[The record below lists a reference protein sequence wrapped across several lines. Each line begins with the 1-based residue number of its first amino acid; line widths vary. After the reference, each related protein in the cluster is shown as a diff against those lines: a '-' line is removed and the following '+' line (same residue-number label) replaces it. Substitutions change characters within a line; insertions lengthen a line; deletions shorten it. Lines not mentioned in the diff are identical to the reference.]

1 MADIEI
7 THQEA
12 ARLTRPSSVLSLAY
26 STEAGPARQR
36 NEDACSLP
44 PAGADELQLGCLLA
58 VADGVGGLPG
68 GSQAS
73 REAVDYL
80 QALYYADS
88 GPQHPADRLSACFE
102 MVNAINRQARKHP
115 GVQEGHLTTLVAA
128 VVLHNQIW
136 VANVG
141 DSRAY
146 LVRAED
152 GQRHQLT
159 EDHSER
165 NRWEKS
171 GLTNGLRLNGYASG
185 GITRAIG
192 LEEHCQVDTYQ
203 YSWVPGDRLVLCSD
217 GLACLTPEE
226 MAELAG
232 GEPVARAADEL
243 VARAVEKDGSDNCT
257 VIVAAW
263 GDPSLDEAAVARPGG
278 NGSGMNTDAF
288 RSSIRLLPDSSAD
301 GFAEFEEPQ
310 ASGSESETYQEE
322 NTPSLAGHFVE
333 PDTQKRPQTLPQLP
347 GTAPRWRTFLSARD
361 VFFILAGLLLGWVIA
376 ILVAFLLISL

>member
-12 ARLTRPSSVLSLAY
+12 ARLTRPGSVLSRAC
-26 STEAGPARQR
+26 STAVGPARQR

-44 PAGADELQLGCLLA
+44 PDGSDEVRLGCLLA
-58 VADGVGGLPG
+58 VADGVGGLPDG
-68 GSQAS
+68 GQAS
-73 REAVDYL
+73 QEAVNYL

-102 MVNAINRQARKHP
+102 MVNAINRQSRKHP
-115 GVQEGHLTTLVAA
+115 GIQEGRLTTLVAA
-128 VVLHNQIW
+128 VVLRDQIW

-165 NRWEKS
+165 NRWVKA
-171 GLTNGLRLNGYASG
+171 GLTNGLQINGNASS

-192 LEEHCQVDTYQ
+192 LEEHCQVDTYH
-203 YSWVPGDRLVLCSD
+203 YTWAPGDRLVLCSD
-217 GLACLTPEE
+217 GLACLNPEE
-226 MAELAG
+226 MAVLANEG
-232 GEPVARAADEL
+232 DVEQAADEL
-243 VARAVEKDGSDNCT
+243 VARAIEKDGSDNST
-257 VIVAAW
+257 VIVSAW
-263 GDPSLDEAAVARPGG
+263 GSQPSEPAAPQDGRNSTGMDTLAYAQTILEMPASSVETNTEPDELEESFEATDVLDEDQSNLGV
-278 NGSGMNTDAF
+278 
-288 RSSIRLLPDSSAD
+288 
-301 GFAEFEEPQ
+301 
-310 ASGSESETYQEE
+310 
-322 NTPSLAGHFVE
+322 HFIE
-333 PDTQKRPQTLPQLP
+333 PDTQKRPNTVPRLP
-347 GTAPRWRTFLSARD
+347 GTASHWWNFLNARD

-376 ILVAFLLISL
+376 ILIAYLLFGL

>member
-7 THQEA
+7 THQET
-12 ARLTRPSSVLSLAY
+12 ARLTRPGSVLSRAC
-26 STEAGPARQR
+26 STAAGPARQR

-44 PAGADELQLGCLLA
+44 PAGADEAHLGCLLA
-58 VADGVGGLPG
+58 VADGVGGLPDG
-68 GSQAS
+68 GKAS

-102 MVNAINRQARKHP
+102 MVNAINRQSRHHP
-115 GVQEGHLTTLVAA
+115 GMQEGRLTTLVAA
-128 VVLHNQIW
+128 VVLRDQIW

-146 LVRAED
+146 LVKNED

-165 NRWEKS
+165 NRWVKA
-171 GLTNGLRLNGYASG
+171 GLTNGLLLNGHASS

-192 LEEHCQVDTYQ
+192 LEERCQVDTYH
-203 YSWVPGDRLVLCSD
+203 YTWTTGDRLVLCSD
-217 GLACLTPEE
+217 GLACLAPDE
-226 MAELAG
+226 MAALASQG
-232 GEPVARAADEL
+232 QVENAADEL

-263 GDPSLDEAAVARPGG
+263 DSHAVEPELPYDGR
-278 NGSGMNTDAF
+278 NGFGMNTLAYTPPV
-288 RSSIRLLPDSSAD
+288 LEKPGTSAD
-301 GFAEFEEPQ
+301 IQVEAEELEGAVKVTDMSEDDEPLL
-310 ASGSESETYQEE
+310 GV
-322 NTPSLAGHFVE
+322 HFVE
-333 PDTQKRPQTLPQLP
+333 PDTQKRPNSVPRLP
-347 GTAPRWRTFLSARD
+347 GTAPRWRTFLTARD
-361 VFFILAGLLLGWVIA
+361 VFFILAGILLGWVIA
-376 ILVAFLLISL
+376 ILVAFLLFSL